1 MEQPPV
7 LRLRKAD
14 FWTALLLIA
23 LATGMLVEALGY
35 PLEGSFAGVRNVWY
49 VSPALFPLLIA
60 GMLIL
65 LSAYL
70 LAVSIASGGARA
82 ALADLRPAP
91 IFAAARGACDV
102 WIVTALL
109 FGYIVALVPRIDFP
123 LATATTLFAFVAI
136 YHSGV
141 PRLARRALVGFLAI
155 VGAVVVFT
163 WLGPAIGPRSAAAF
177 WRDAAVL
184 AAFLVLVAACAL
196 AVAPTPEA
204 KKRFRQGLG
213 VAILVPLLV
222 SIVFKYGLIVPL
234 PSEGLVV
241 EAMERVRY
249 AFR

>member
-7 LRLRKAD
+7 ARLRKAD

-49 VSPALFPLLIA
+49 VSPALFPLIVA

-82 ALADLRPAP
+82 ALADLRVPTLLAT
-91 IFAAARGACDV
+91 ARGAADV
-102 WIVTALL
+102 WIVTAVL

-123 LATATTLFAFVAI
+123 IATATTLFAFVAI
-136 YHSGV
+136 YHTGV
-141 PRLARRALVGFLAI
+141 PRLARRALVGFVGI
-155 VGAVVVFT
+155 VGAIVVFA
-163 WLGPAIGPRSAAAF
+163 WLGPPIGPRTAEAF
-177 WRDAAVL
+177 WRDGAVL
-184 AAFLVLVAACAL
+184 AALLVLVAACAL
-196 AVAPTPEA
+196 AIGPTPKA
-204 KKRFRQGLG
+204 RTRFRQGLG

-222 SIVFKYGLIVPL
+222 SIVFKYGLVVPL
-234 PSEGLVV
+234 PSEGLLV